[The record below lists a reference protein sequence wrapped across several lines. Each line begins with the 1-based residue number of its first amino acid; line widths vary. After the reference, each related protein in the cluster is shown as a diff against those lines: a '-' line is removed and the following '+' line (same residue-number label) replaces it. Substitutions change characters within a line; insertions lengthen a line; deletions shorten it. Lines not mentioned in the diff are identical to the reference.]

1 MNLFKLSIIAVA
13 VAGLSAC
20 SLEGDDGNDGA
31 PGVDGVDGQNGLTS
45 LTVQTELAVGDANC
59 PNSGVRIDSG
69 LDADADGTLADSE
82 ITSTSYV
89 CVPGINSV
97 SSSELLTSLNNEW
110 FVAAQ
115 TEVENN
121 KAVWMNATSGESA
134 ASSNAA
140 FTATVNSRE
149 ELDAMVA
156 NLRGKAKNVILF
168 VGDGMGVS
176 TVTAARILDGQMNGL
191 AGEENQLS
199 FDKFPF
205 SGLSK
210 TYNVDAQTPDSAG
223 TMTAMMSGIKTDV
236 GVIGV
241 DEDIERGDCSTVA
254 GNELVT
260 ALELAEIAGKST
272 GIISTARIT
281 HATPAAT
288 YAKSA
293 DRNWEDISDMP
304 EAAVTAGCSDI
315 ADQLI
320 NFEANLEANF
330 EGLDVDGIEVVMGGG
345 RRHFLPRDEAFNS
358 PDAASSIE
366 GDRTDGRDLTAEWQT
381 MYENGVYIYDQSGF
395 DGLDTETTEKVFA
408 LFNESHMQYE
418 ADRSNDIAGEPSI
431 AEMTSAAIKVLDN
444 NEKGFFLMVESGR
457 IDHAHHAGNAYGALH
472 DTIAFAEAVDAADK
486 LTDDEDTLII
496 VTADHGHVFTIAGY
510 PKRGNP
516 ILGKVVNVGSD
527 EAATAA
533 DGTPYTTLG
542 YTNGLGFRN
551 LGDVTNS
558 DASYLAGPDTGR
570 KDITDVD
577 TTTPGYHQEA
587 LIPLSSETH
596 SGEDVGIYAKGPG
609 AFLVNGTN
617 EQSVIFHVMDFA
629 GDFVS
634 QAESAME

>member
-1 MNLFKLSIIAVA
+1 MNVFKLSLIAVA
-13 VAGLSAC
+13 IAGLSAC
-20 SLEGDDGNDGA
+20 SLEGDDGQ
-31 PGVDGVDGQNGLTS
+31 DGVDGAAGADGSNGVNS
-45 LTVQTELAVGDANC
+45 LTVQTELTVGDANC

-69 LDADADGTLADSE
+69 LDSDSDGTLAEAE
-82 ITSTSYV
+82 ITSTSFV
-89 CVPGINSV
+89 CVPGVDSV
-97 SSSELLTSLNNEW
+97 GSSDILTSINNDW
-110 FVAAQ
+110 FVAGQA
-115 TEVENN
+115 EVENN
-121 KAVWMNATSGESA
+121 KRVWMNATSGSA
-134 ASSNAA
+134 TSSSNVSVA
-140 FTATVNSRE
+140 TANSQA
-149 ELDAMVA
+149 ELNAMVES
-156 NLRGKAKNVILF
+156 LRGTAKNVILF

-176 TVTAARILDGQMNGL
+176 TVTAARILDGQMKGL
-191 AGEENQLS
+191 EGEENQLS
-199 FDKFPF
+199 FDTFPF

-241 DEDIERGDCSTVA
+241 DEDIERGDCTTVA

-304 EAAVTAGCSDI
+304 EAAVTAGCTDI
-315 ADQLI
+315 ADQLVK
-320 NFEANLEANF
+320 FEANLEAKYD
-330 EGLDVDGIEVVMGGG
+330 GLDVDGIEVVMGGG
-345 RRHFLPRDEAFNS
+345 RRHFLPRDPAFNS
-358 PDAASSIE
+358 PDAASSTE
-366 GDRTDGRDLTAEWQT
+366 GDRTDGRDLTAEWQDLYT
-381 MYENGVYIYDQSGF
+381 NGVYVFDQSGF
-395 DGLDTETTEKVFA
+395 DGLDTETTERVFA

-418 ADRSNDIAGEPSI
+418 ADRGNDIAGEPSV

-444 NEKGFFLMVESGR
+444 NDEGFFLMVESGR

-472 DTIAFAEAVDAADK
+472 DTIAFAEAVAVADE
-486 LTDDEDTLII
+486 LTNDEDTLII

-516 ILGKVVNVGSD
+516 ILGKVVNVGAD

-542 YTNGLGFRN
+542 YTNGLGYRN

-558 DASYLAGPDTGR
+558 DASYLAAPDTGR

-587 LIPLSSETH
+587 LVPLGSETH

-617 EQSVIFHVMDFA
+617 EQSIIFHVMDFA
-629 GDFVS
+629 GDYVS
-634 QAESAME
+634 QAESTME